1 MFATS
6 GYFKGVDC
14 PYYLSGL
21 CERPY
26 CHLRHVKKD
35 GCRDASSTFTS
46 SSNYV
51 GGSRPSSPLDP
62 ALSHGG
68 LQCSGPTGSKPVGP
82 GGYLNKSGP
91 TGNTSCAVPFKEETV
106 EEYSVDG
113 HESEGPLYEPTPKYD
128 ITVGRKKRQNST
140 DCQYKPGGPAVE
152 VPEYEPNHAPGTKP
166 DETPVYKPGSVP
178 KKSKLDSYVP
188 SGLPKVSK
196 SQAKKRRANPAG
208 VPDVIPEYVP
218 SAVPQYNPTPIN
230 QLKRMK
236 KTPDTESEYDPV
248 NNYMYSTNP
257 PPNDVGEVVYVPT
270 KRSKIEGEDDMFMD
284 EFGGSDNAKFSDDDH
299 EDESELIMDSGRYE
313 SPLEE
318 ESDEEVSEI
327 FAVKPFF
334 KDTISD
340 KPAVDSK
347 VEICENELKHPIR
360 KPASTEK
367 KEGDKTSG
375 NDKKEQCEK
384 SEIDNKLKD
393 KLEKS
398 SKHSSSSKSS
408 SSEKGSD
415 ASKKKDKSASSSKS
429 SSKSS
434 KASDNKSAKHSSSTS
449 SHKRSSSSEK
459 SHSSNGASHN
469 KSKHSEKDKSRHK
482 ENGESDKSRTKE
494 SSVKDKEKQSSHSSS
509 SEKKHKSD
517 SQKSHSSSHKQRSS
531 SKDSTHHHR
540 DSRDKSKESD
550 GKKSHSSHSRSSS
563 SSHSHGHSSKSS
575 SKSEKENKNKHE
587 KSKSSSSKSPKDKDG
602 KNDKDQNLA
611 HINADLFGSES
622 EEEGTSG
629 KKSNNNSHDM
639 TDAELAMFLEDS
651 DFECETDTFEECLK
665 IFNEEAPSFKK
676 QTSEKKAARE
686 HSEST
691 NASTSQVVGKKRV
704 GTYGRHKA
712 TKRSA
717 PKPAVKMSPA
727 EVMHNRLMEMQR
739 RALEAAEARKAV
751 AEAQAAIKSG
761 SSSTQS
767 FGGGGLKRTAH
778 MPKLKSSRQ
787 GSLDDRDDD
796 KRTVAITVA
805 RGEKRKAHAPT
816 LSNVKRPTIPAEF
829 GSKVPSNI
837 RQRYLNLIIDECLKI
852 CKTEEEAYKKGQEE
866 EAAVYKRATNKNIYL
881 RVAVNAIKRLRV
893 EVQQSCSSPTKSPS
907 KIIKQSHEATLGGKN
922 ATKTTYT
929 LHRSGGTKAYNE
941 DFRGAE
947 LYKRLSKYILTE
959 EQLREN
965 GYPRPSDQGGSH
977 AKFYAERKEKDV
989 ILKQHEKNCARCGK
1003 RFIVFP
1009 NGNYNREEE
1018 CVYHWGKAWKKR
1030 VDRAL
1035 VSSYNCCGGD
1045 LGTEGCQVC
1054 KYHVFES
1061 NKSESVTGYMKTIPS
1076 SPPIDGDY
1084 GVYAMDCEMVYTK
1097 GGMELARVTVIDP
1110 ESKPVYETLVKPGFP
1125 VIDYNTRFSGLTEKH
1140 LQDVTTSLRDVQ
1152 AVLLSLFTD
1161 KTILIGHSLESDLIS
1176 VKIIHNTVVD
1186 TSVVFPHRLGPPYKR
1201 ALRNLMVDFLQ
1212 KIIQDDV
1219 GGHDSQEDAVACLQ
1233 LMQWKLK
1240 EDALKEVRR
1249 V

>member
-35 GCRDASSTFTS
+35 GCRDASSTYTS

-51 GGSRPSSPLDP
+51 GGSRPSSPIDP
-62 ALSHGG
+62 ALTHGG
-68 LQCSGPTGSKPVGP
+68 LQCSGPTGSKPVGS
-82 GGYLNKSGP
+82 GGYLSKSGP
-91 TGNTSCAVPFKEETV
+91 TGNTCGVPFKADDV

-113 HESEGPLYEPTPKYD
+113 HDSEGPLYEPTPKYD
-128 ITVGRKKRQNST
+128 ITGGRKKRQNST

-166 DETPVYKPGSVP
+166 DKTPVYKPGSVA

-196 SQAKKRRANPAG
+196 SQAKKRRANPPG

-248 NNYMYSTNP
+248 NNYMYSTNQ

-270 KRSKIEGEDDMFMD
+270 KRSKIEGEEDMFMD
-284 EFGGSDNAKFSDDDH
+284 EFGGSDDAMFSDDDH
-299 EDESELIMDSGRYE
+299 EDDSELIMDSGRYE

-327 FAVKPFF
+327 FAVKSFF

-340 KPAVDSK
+340 KPAVDKK

-360 KPASTEK
+360 KSMSTEK
-367 KEGDKTSG
+367 KEGDKPSG
-375 NDKKEQCEK
+375 DNKKDKCEK
-384 SEIDNKLKD
+384 TDIDNKLKD
-393 KLEKS
+393 KS

-415 ASKKKDKSASSSKS
+415 ASKKKDKSTSSSKS
-429 SSKSS
+429 NKV
-434 KASDNKSAKHSSSTS
+434 SDNKSTKHSSS

-459 SHSSNGASHN
+459 SHGSNGANHN

-482 ENGESDKSRTKE
+482 ENGVSDKSRTKD
-494 SSVKDKEKQSSHSSS
+494 SSAKHDKEKQSSHSSS

-517 SQKSHSSSHKQRSS
+517 SQKSHSSSHKPRSS
-531 SKDSTHHHR
+531 SKDSSHQREHHR
-540 DSRDKSKESD
+540 DSRDKSKEGD
-550 GKKSHSSHSRSSS
+550 VKKSHSSHSRSST

-587 KSKSSSSKSPKDKDG
+587 KSTSSSSSSKSPKDKGG

-622 EEEGTSG
+622 EEEGTLG

-665 IFNEEAPSFKK
+665 IFNEEAASFKK
-676 QTSEKKAARE
+676 QPREKKAARE
-686 HSEST
+686 HSESRD
-691 NASTSQVVGKKRV
+691 AGTSQVVGKKRLAHAGDV
-704 GTYGRHKA
+704 RPS
-712 TKRSA
+712 KRAA

-751 AEAQAAIKSG
+751 ADAQAAIASG
-761 SSSTQS
+761 SSSS
-767 FGGGGLKRTAH
+767 HSMGGGQKRTAH
-778 MPKLKSSRQ
+778 TPKMKANRQ
-787 GSLDDRDDD
+787 RSVDDRDDD

-907 KIIKQSHEATLGGKN
+907 KIIKQSHEAMLGGKN
-922 ATKTTYT
+922 ATRTTYT
-929 LHRSGGTKAYNE
+929 LHRSGGGTKTHTD

-959 EQLREN
+959 DQLREN
-965 GYPRPSDQGGSH
+965 GFPRPSDEGGSH
-977 AKFYAERKEKDV
+977 AKFYADRKEKDV

-1045 LGTEGCQVC
+1045 LGAEGCQVC

-1110 ESKPVYETLVKPGFP
+1110 ESKPVYETMVKPGFP
-1125 VIDYNTRFSGLTEKH
+1125 VIDYNTRFSGITEKD
-1140 LQDVTTSLRDVQ
+1140 LQDVKTSLRDVQ

-1240 EDALKEVRR
+1240 EDAMKEVRR

>member
-46 SSNYV
+46 SSSYV

-82 GGYLNKSGP
+82 GGYLNKSGS
-91 TGNTSCAVPFKEETV
+91 TANTSCAVPFKEEAV

-113 HESEGPLYEPTPKYD
+113 HDSEGPLYEPTPKYD

-248 NNYMYSTNP
+248 NNYMYSTNQ

-270 KRSKIEGEDDMFMD
+270 KRSKIEGEEDTFMD
-284 EFGGSDNAKFSDDDH
+284 EFGGSDDAQFSDDDH
-299 EDESELIMDSGRYE
+299 EDDSELIMDSGRYE

-340 KPAVDSK
+340 KPPVDNK

-360 KPASTEK
+360 KPVSTEK
-367 KEGDKTSG
+367 KGDKTSG
-375 NDKKEQCEK
+375 DDKNEQCEK
-384 SEIDNKLKD
+384 SENDNKSKD

-398 SKHSSSSKSS
+398 SKHSCKSS
-408 SSEKGSD
+408 SSEKSSD

-434 KASDNKSAKHSSSTS
+434 KASDNKSAKHSSS

-459 SHSSNGASHN
+459 SHNSNGASHN

-494 SSVKDKEKQSSHSSS
+494 SSAKDKEKQSSQSSS

-531 SKDSTHHHR
+531 SKDRTHHHR

-587 KSKSSSSKSPKDKDG
+587 KSKSSSSKSPKEKDG
-602 KNDKDQNLA
+602 KNAKDQNLA

-665 IFNEEAPSFKK
+665 IFNEEAPSFTK

-686 HSEST
+686 SSEST

-704 GTYGRHKA
+704 AHVGDSRPP
-712 TKRSA
+712 KRAA

-739 RALEAAEARKAV
+739 RALAAAEARKAV
-751 AEAQAAIKSG
+751 AEAQAAITSG
-761 SSSTQS
+761 SSSSQS
-767 FGGGGLKRTAH
+767 FGGGQKRTAH
-778 MPKLKSSRQ
+778 IPKLKSSRQ

-816 LSNVKRPTIPAEF
+816 LSNVKRPAIPAEF

-929 LHRSGGTKAYNE
+929 LHRSGGNKTHTE

-947 LYKRLSKYILTE
+947 LYKRLSKYIMNE

-965 GYPRPSDQGGSH
+965 GYPRPSEQAGSH

-1045 LGTEGCQVC
+1045 LGAEGCQVC
-1054 KYHVFES
+1054 KFHVFES
-1061 NKSESVTGYMKTIPS
+1061 NKSENVTGYMKTIPS

-1110 ESKPVYETLVKPGFP
+1110 ESKPVYETLVKPSFP
-1125 VIDYNTRFSGLTEKH
+1125 VIDYNTRFSGLTEED